1 MVVVVVAAWTGGV
14 IRTGALVVTLVVASV
29 VAAAWVVETVGLG
42 LGVCVGEA
50 LGPGDAMGVAVCA
63 AGLLTDGLS
72 AGWASATVAFPAL
85 ELARREAIMA
95 GPAPT
100 PTAARARTAAAAAA
114 PRRRSDPGSASGR
127 AGGESVYGIG
137 SGVLAGCT
145 ADTAKRAW
153 VAGC

>member
-50 LGPGDAMGVAVCA
+50 LGLGDAMGVAVCA

-85 ELARREAIMA
+85 ELARREAVMA

-100 PTAARARTAAAAAA
+100 PTAARARTAAAAA

-127 AGGESVYGIG
+127 ARAGSPCTESVR
-137 SGVLAGCT
+137 GVLAGCT